1 MRRLILAS
9 SSVYRKTLLE
19 RLGMPFEVI
28 SPSIDETRQEGETPT
43 ALVRRLAV
51 EKARA
56 AADKF
61 TDALII
67 GSDQCAVTRGTILG
81 KPLSYERAFQQLKDA
96 SGRAVNFHNG
106 LCLLDT
112 ASNQVQ
118 SDDVPFTVYFRRL
131 TDTQISHYLHREK
144 PFDCAGSFKAE
155 SLGIALFAR
164 MQGDDPSALVGLP
177 LIRLV
182 SMLASFGVEVL

>member
-9 SSVYRKTLLE
+9 SSVYRKALLD

-28 SPSIDETRQEGETPT
+28 SPSIDETRQKGETPT
-43 ALVRRLAV
+43 ALVNRLAV

-56 AADKF
+56 VAGKY

-67 GSDQCAVTRGTILG
+67 GSDQCTLTGDTILG

-96 SGRAVNFHNG
+96 SGRAVKFHTG
-106 LCLLDT
+106 ICLLDT

-118 SDDVPFTVYFRRL
+118 SDDVSYTVYFRQL
-131 TDTQISHYLHREK
+131 TDAQISNYLHREK

-155 SLGIALFAR
+155 GLGVALFSR

-177 LIRLV
+177 LIRLI
-182 SMLASFGVEVL
+182 SMLKSAGVEVV

>member
-9 SSVYRKTLLE
+9 SSVYRKALLD

-28 SPSIDETRQEGETPT
+28 LPSIDETRQKGESPT
-43 ALVRRLAV
+43 ALVKRLAV

-56 AADKF
+56 VADKY
-61 TDALII
+61 TNALII
-67 GSDQCAVTRGTILG
+67 GSDQCTVTGDTILG

-96 SGRAVNFHNG
+96 SGRAVKFHTG
-106 LCLLDT
+106 ICLLDT
-112 ASNQVQ
+112 ASSQAQ
-118 SDDVPFTVYFRRL
+118 SDDVPYTVYFRQL
-131 TDTQISHYLHREK
+131 TDAQISNYLHREK

-155 SLGIALFAR
+155 SLGVALFAR

-182 SMLASFGVEVL
+182 SMLKSAGVEVV